1 MVAFKY
7 ERRIRH
13 GREGIDRSEG
23 IETRKYAHQFQTN
36 DNNRYVSLIIYKY
49 LLLSFLGKRRDAN
62 VLVDRC
68 RQKN

>member
-23 IETRKYAHQFQTN
+23 IGIRKNGYQFQTN
-36 DNNRYVSLIIYKY
+36 DMIIDTF
-49 LLLSFLGKRRDAN
+49 LLSYISTYFYHF
-62 VLVDRC
+62 
-68 RQKN
+68 

>member
-23 IETRKYAHQFQTN
+23 IGIRKNAHQFQMN
-36 DNNRYVSLIIYKY
+36 DMIKIDTF
-49 LLLSFLGKRRDAN
+49 LLSYISTYF
-62 VLVDRC
+62 C
-68 RQKN
+68 HF

>member
-23 IETRKYAHQFQTN
+23 IGIRKNGYQFQTN
-36 DNNRYVSLIIYKY
+36 DIRYVSLIIYKY

>member
-23 IETRKYAHQFQTN
+23 IGIRINAHQFQTN
-36 DNNRYVSLIIYKY
+36 DKNRNVSLFIYK
-49 LLLSFLGKRRDAN
+49 
-62 VLVDRC
+62 
-68 RQKN
+68 

>member
-23 IETRKYAHQFQTN
+23 NGIRKNAHQFQTN
-36 DNNRYVSLIIYKY
+36 DIFIIDTF
-49 LLLSFLGKRRDAN
+49 LSSYISTFVISRERARCKRTG
-62 VLVDRC
+62 
-68 RQKN
+68 

>member
-36 DNNRYVSLIIYKY
+36 DISIIDTF
-49 LLLSFLGKRRDAN
+49 LLSYISTLVISRERARCKRTG
-62 VLVDRC
+62 
-68 RQKN
+68 